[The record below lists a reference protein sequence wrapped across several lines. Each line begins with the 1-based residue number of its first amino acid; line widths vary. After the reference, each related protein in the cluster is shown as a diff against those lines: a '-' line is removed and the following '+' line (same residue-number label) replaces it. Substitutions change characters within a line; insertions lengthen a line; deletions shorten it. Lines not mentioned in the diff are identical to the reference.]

1 MAVDSKQ
8 LQGIQRGAGVIG
20 HHPHR
25 NSERMKFLIL
35 LLFLSV
41 FQFSYGQSNRLDST
55 KLSHIKK
62 VIELFKRGNV
72 NSISGVVEYPLRRDY
87 PIPSVKNEME
97 FKLRF
102 NEIFDQSLI
111 DRLANSKM
119 DEWSDMG
126 WKGIMFDNGVIWLNS
141 NEGKI
146 IAVNEQSNFEKKQIK
161 NLLKKD
167 KVQLH
172 SSLQKFQ
179 SPTYKLRTKNY
190 LIRIDKLADYK
201 YRFASWKIGGE
212 EWQKPDI
219 VLNNGQI
226 EYQGSAGN
234 EIFTFINENY
244 TYKIHRNILSFVASS
259 DFTLKVTKN
268 GMLILSEDGIL
279 IED

>member
-1 MAVDSKQ
+1 
-8 LQGIQRGAGVIG
+8 
-20 HHPHR
+20 
-25 NSERMKFLIL
+25 MKFTIL
-35 LLFLSV
+35 LLFLFV
-41 FQFSYGQSNRLDST
+41 FKFSYGQSNRLDST

-62 VIELFKRGNV
+62 VIELFKQGNV
-72 NSISGVVEYPLRRDY
+72 NSISEVIEYPLRRDY
-87 PIPSVKNEME
+87 PIPSVKNDME

-102 NEIFDQSLI
+102 NEIFDQSMI
-111 DRLANSKM
+111 DRLGNSKM

-126 WKGIMFDNGVIWLNS
+126 WRGIMFDNGVIWLDS

-146 IAVNEQSNFEKKQIK
+146 IAVNEQSNFEKKQI
-161 NLLKKD
+161 NDLLKKD
-167 KVQLH
+167 KEQLH

-219 VLNNGQI
+219 ILKNGQI

-234 EIFTFINENY
+234 EFFTFTNENY
-244 TYKIHRNILSFVASS
+244 TYKIQRNILSFVASS
-259 DFTLKVTKN
+259 EFTLEVTKN